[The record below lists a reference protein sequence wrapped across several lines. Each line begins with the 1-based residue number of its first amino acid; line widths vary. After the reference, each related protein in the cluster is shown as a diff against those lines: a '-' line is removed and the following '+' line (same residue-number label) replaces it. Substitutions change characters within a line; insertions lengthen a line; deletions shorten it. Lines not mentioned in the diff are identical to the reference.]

1 MTRPTELLRF
11 KRKVYQACLVKV
23 EQTRSSILSAIA
35 SAEEA
40 RDNETKSSVGDKYET
55 GRATM
60 QNEIDRLMDQL
71 ANVNKTLTEL
81 SVLKIDKARDSVANG
96 CIILTDRGYFFICA
110 GLGKIEIE
118 TTMCDCVS
126 PDAPLARALSGA
138 AKGGSR
144 TFNNQT
150 FIIQDLH

>member
-1 MTRPTELLRF
+1 MTRTTELLRF
-11 KRKVYQACLVKV
+11 KRKVYQTCLDKV

-40 RDNETKSSVGDKYET
+40 RDSETKSSVGDKYET

-60 QNEIDRLMDQL
+60 QNEIDRLIDQL
-71 ANVNKTLTEL
+71 ANINKTLTEL
-81 SVLKIDKARDSVANG
+81 SILKIDEARAAVANG
-96 CIILTDRGYFFICA
+96 SIVVTDRGYFFICT

-118 TTMCDCVS
+118 TRMCYCVS

-138 AKGGSR
+138 VTGESC